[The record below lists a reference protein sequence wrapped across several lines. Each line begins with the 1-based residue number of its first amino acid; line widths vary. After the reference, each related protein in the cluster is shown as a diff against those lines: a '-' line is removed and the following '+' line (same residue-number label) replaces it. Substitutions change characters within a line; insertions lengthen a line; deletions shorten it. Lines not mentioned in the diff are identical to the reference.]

1 MKRYLMYKSIMKYL
15 TDKDLSLNAKGF
27 LSMILFNDEINAL
40 ELSKYCSD
48 DIETIKDTMLELRI
62 MKYVKYDPETNML
75 LAGPSRYDEWDDS
88 IIEDLHNKALNIK
101 VKALEKQNKE
111 QKKKIIEL
119 DKLAEHFKESADKF
133 MGLYYSLKDKFDK
146 FIKFIAERLLN
157 PKTKDKYKEFTGDLF
172 GHGVLTYNDSNEID
186 KEMKTV
192 QIKEE
197 KQLYTSKTSKEKEK
211 LEL

>member
-172 GHGVLTYNDSNEID
+172 GHGILTYNDSNEID

>member
-1 MKRYLMYKSIMKYL
+1 MYKSIMKYL

-197 KQLYTSKTSKEKEK
+197 KQLYTSKKSKEKEK

>member
-75 LAGPSRYDEWDDS
+75 LAGTSRYDEWDDS

-172 GHGVLTYNDSNEID
+172 GHGVLYNDSNEID
-186 KEMKTV
+186 KDMKTV

>member
-1 MKRYLMYKSIMKYL
+1 MYKSIMKYL

-172 GHGVLTYNDSNEID
+172 GHGILTYNDSNEID

-197 KQLYTSKTSKEKEK
+197 K
-211 LEL
+211 

>member
-197 KQLYTSKTSKEKEK
+197 KQLYTSKASKEKEK

>member
-75 LAGPSRYDEWDDS
+75 LAGPSRYGEWDDS